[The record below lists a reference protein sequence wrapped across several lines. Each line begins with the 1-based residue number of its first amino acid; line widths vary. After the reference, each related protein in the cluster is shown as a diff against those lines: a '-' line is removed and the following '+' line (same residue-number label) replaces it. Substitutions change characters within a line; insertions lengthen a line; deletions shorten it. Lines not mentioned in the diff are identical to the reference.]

1 MNGHELPAV
10 LLVDDRSENL
20 LALEAVLEPLPCR
33 LVSVRSGEDALKA
46 LLHEEFAV
54 VLLDVQMPGMDGFE
68 TAELIKRRERTRS
81 VPIIFVTAI
90 NKERDHVFRGYS
102 AGAVDYVF
110 KPYDPNVLRSKVA
123 VFLELEAKSR
133 AAAHSEA
140 VLRAAF
146 DAAPIGKARVDLDG
160 RIAEVNRAF
169 AELLGYEPADLRDR
183 LLDSLV
189 HSDDAGSDAERR
201 GALIAGGLRRYE
213 HETRLCSTHDEA
225 IPCMLSFSLAK
236 AGGSV
241 PDALIVQVVDLRERK
256 RAEAE
261 REHLI
266 REQAARAEAEA
277 VTERL
282 VAVQRITDAAL
293 GSLAFTDLV
302 RELLMRTVDVLH
314 ADTAAIVLH
323 DGQPEATV
331 YEVAGGVDAGMQTRR
346 WVLDEDAIDF
356 IMGEA
361 GPSSVEDMASVER
374 TPAHPL
380 GGSVASVLA
389 VPLRVEGQAIGALHV
404 GTLFTRRFTDD
415 DAAMLALA
423 ADRAGLAIQRVRL
436 FEREHAIAE
445 ELQRSLLP
453 AELPVVEGVTTAARY
468 MPAGAGSQVG
478 GDWYDVVVQP
488 DGKLLL
494 VIGDVA
500 GRGIGAASRMG
511 QLRSALRAYAFD
523 GHGPAS
529 VLERLNAFH
538 IGLHQRGM
546 ATVGLVSVDPSTGEL
561 RYAKAGHP
569 PALVVDADG
578 GTSWLDQAVGVPLG
592 AIDDAIYEEGTGML
606 APGST
611 LVLYTDGLVELR
623 GELLDRGFERLERST
638 VAGPEDID
646 ALCDAVLKGTLA
658 DPDVDDDVTLVVLR
672 MAPVPVAA
680 V

>member
-1 MNGHELPAV
+1 VNMDLPAV

-33 LVSVRSGEDALKA
+33 LVAVTSGEEALKA
-46 LLHEEFAV
+46 LLQDEFAV

-68 TAELIKRRERTRS
+68 TAELIKGRERTRA

-110 KPYDPNVLRSKVA
+110 KPYDPGVLRSKVS
-123 VFLELEAKSR
+123 VFLELDAKSR

-140 VLRAAF
+140 MLRAAF

-169 AELLGYEPADLRDR
+169 ATLVGRDPADLRDR

-189 HSDDAGSDAERR
+189 HRDEAGADAERR
-201 GALIAGGLRRYE
+201 TALLKGRLERYD
-213 HETRLCSTHDEA
+213 HETRLVTGDGEE
-225 IPCMLSFSLAK
+225 IPCTLSFSLARP
-236 AGGSV
+236 GSGI
-241 PDALIVQVVDLRERK
+241 PDAVIVQVVDLRERK

-261 REHLI
+261 REQLI
-266 REQAARAEAEA
+266 REQAARAQAEQI
-277 VTERL
+277 TERL
-282 VAVQRITDAAL
+282 VAVQRISDAAL
-293 GSLAFTDLV
+293 GSLAFDDLV
-302 RELLMRTVDVLH
+302 RELLTRTVEVLH

-323 DGQPEATV
+323 DGQPEAIV
-331 YEVAGGVDAGMQTRR
+331 YEVAGGVDAGMQQRR
-346 WVLDEDAIDF
+346 WALGSDPAQAIL
-356 IMGEA
+356 GEA
-361 GPSSVEDMASVER
+361 EPVALLEAGAQQGG
-374 TPAHPL
+374 PAHPL
-380 GGSVASVLA
+380 GPSVASVLA
-389 VPLRVEGQAIGALHV
+389 VPLRVETESIGALYV
-404 GTLFTRRFTDD
+404 GTLFPRRFSEE
-415 DAAMLALA
+415 DAAMLAVA

-453 AELPVVEGVTTAARY
+453 AELPTVEGVSTAARY
-468 MPAGAGSQVG
+468 LPAGAGSQVG

-500 GRGIGAASRMG
+500 GRGIVAASRMG
-511 QLRSALRAYAFD
+511 QLRAALRAYAFD

-538 IGLHQRGM
+538 VGLRERGM
-546 ATVGLVSVDPSTGEL
+546 ATVGLISVDPETGEL

-569 PALVVDADG
+569 PALLVSPEG
-578 GTSWLDQAVGVPLG
+578 EPTWLDEAIGVPLG
-592 AIDDAIYEEGTGML
+592 AIDDATYEEGTATL

-638 VAGPEDID
+638 IGAPDDVD
-646 ALCDAVLKGTLA
+646 ALCDAVLEGTLA
-658 DPDVDDDVTLVVLR
+658 DPDVDDDVTLLVLR
-672 MAPVPVAA
+672 MTPVPVVA

>member
-1 MNGHELPAV
+1 MNGSDLPAV
-10 LLVDDRSENL
+10 LLVDDRRENL
-20 LALEAVLEPLPCR
+20 IALQAVLEPLPCR
-33 LVSVRSGEDALKA
+33 LVSVSSGEEALKS
-46 LLHEEFAV
+46 LLQEEFAV

-123 VFLELEAKSR
+123 VFLELDAKSR
-133 AAAHSEA
+133 AAAQSEA

-169 AELLGYEPADLRDR
+169 AELLGHEPADLRDR
-183 LLDSLV
+183 ELDSLV
-189 HSDDAGSDAERR
+189 HAEDAGSDRERR
-201 GALIAGGLRRYE
+201 AALLDRGLRRYD
-213 HETRLCSTHDEA
+213 HETRLVSTSGEE
-225 IPCMLSFSLAK
+225 IPCTLSFSLASP
-236 AGGSV
+236 GGSV
-241 PDALIVQVVDLRERK
+241 PDTVIVQVVDLRERK

-261 REHLI
+261 REQLI

-277 VTERL
+277 ITERL

-293 GSLAFTDLV
+293 GTLAFDDLV
-302 RELLMRTVDVLH
+302 RELLLRTVDVLH

-323 DGQPEATV
+323 DGQPAATV

-346 WVLDEDAIDF
+346 WELDDDADY

-361 GPSSVEDMASVER
+361 GPSFVEDMTNVER
-374 TPAHPL
+374 TAAHPL
-380 GGSVASVLA
+380 GSSVASVLA
-389 VPLRVEGQAIGALHV
+389 VPLRVDDVAIGALHV
-404 GTLFTRRFTDD
+404 GTLFTRRFTDE
-415 DAAMLALA
+415 DAAMLSLA

-436 FEREHAIAE
+436 YEREHAIAE

-453 AELPVVEGVTTAARY
+453 AELPVVDGVATAARY

-500 GRGIGAASRMG
+500 GRGIVAASRMG

-538 IGLHQRGM
+538 IGLHRRGM

-569 PALVVDADG
+569 PALIVDADG
-578 GTSWLDQAVGVPLG
+578 GTAWLDDAVGVPLG
-592 AIDDAIYEEGTGML
+592 AIDDAVYGEGTATL
-606 APGST
+606 APGAT

-623 GELLDRGFERLERST
+623 GELLDRGFERLERAT
-638 VAGPEDID
+638 IGGPDEID
-646 ALCDAVLKGTLA
+646 ELCEAVLKGTLA
-658 DPDVDDDVTLVVLR
+658 DPDVDDDVTLLVLR

-680 V
+680 